1 MIKTKV
7 EVKEKRTEKETVEFT
22 VWLCARAIETQ
33 LEIRG
38 YVI

>member
-1 MIKTKV
+1 MNEKI
-7 EVKEKRTEKETVEFT
+7 EVKQKYTEKDRVKFD

-38 YVI
+38 YVV